1 VRVAQGSL
9 DSSAIDQL
17 AGRYA
22 RLIRSVVARV
32 AGDRAASVGE
42 DVEQR
47 VLVALW
53 KVTSGE
59 QEIHHPSSYIYR
71 TAVRET
77 VRILREERRGEENL
91 DDLAGRAHSPVRT
104 PEELANARELGAQI
118 MASLKGLS
126 GERRRAVRAHLAGFS
141 VNEMMEIFDW
151 PYNKAR
157 NLIARGMADLRREL
171 RERGVD
177 G

>member
-1 VRVAQGSL
+1 
-9 DSSAIDQL
+9 L
-17 AGRYA
+17 ARRYA
-22 RLIRSVVARV
+22 RLIRSVVGRV
-32 AGDRAASVGE
+32 AGDRAASVCE

-71 TAVRET
+71 AAVRET
-77 VRILREERRGEENL
+77 MRILREERRGEGNL
-91 DDLAGRAHSPVRT
+91 DDLAERAHSRVRT
-104 PEELANARELGAQI
+104 PEELAGAKELGAQI
-118 MASLKGLS
+118 MDSLSGLS

-141 VNEMMEIFDW
+141 VNEVMQMFDW

-171 RERGVD
+171 RARGID